1 MTEKYLTRF
10 DKFMGRLPI
19 CLSGKTSI
27 PVRYQDTK
35 NSDTNLSI
43 RVVKHGIL
51 YLDPTSTS
59 IYIIEILSQTDK
71 HFHTLLLLQNRDSR
85 FGSITC
91 VACSV

>member
-1 MTEKYLTRF
+1 MVVMDLSNIILLYMFIVEPRLNWLKYYYCNKQLGLKKTRF

-19 CLSGKTSI
+19 CLSSI
-27 PVRYQDTK
+27 TPIHVRYQDTK

-59 IYIIEILSQTDK
+59 I
-71 HFHTLLLLQNRDSR
+71 
-85 FGSITC
+85 
-91 VACSV
+91 